1 MVKIACEPT
10 YTFLKPFCF
19 MGRELN
25 NSVELLEEF
34 ANNWDIAV
42 SVFKRGDMASFWA
55 ENVGMSKANG
65 QWHREEEFQIIHD
78 RMWQIDENI
87 NEDVLFQKVFYLI
100 EPASD
105 LIPVASPGST
115 KMSFMNRVDFL
126 EYIANVFLMYEPE
139 MFVEILGGNL
149 SYDPKWNAGY
159 DEKYEKLLMISQMF
173 RERCFYCWD
182 LYFIQKRYENPK
194 IVENIE
200 TMKRKN
206 FKTDRDYYNAFKNVL
221 WDAAKKT
228 KHNIQ
233 KQWAFTLDGEICL
246 AERDFFKMWYSCIDK
261 WSLREVNNFIN
272 KLVYHK
278 GENSFA
284 DFILGCQMPEV
295 YKKFCVFSKDW
306 ENRPEIS
313 FDYLNTR
320 DYPYLTDY
328 VREKKWRSLKEGRGK
343 ANLEE
348 CLSQLEEP
356 LQKLDA
362 KIKAYRERYKLI
374 ERIFIILY
382 ELHRNSVNEHLYE
395 NAETIVYMR
404 KKIEECEKA
413 YKELENFYEDL
424 SYALQFMKEA
434 DFDGIWNHTFH
445 ENADGESF
453 DGVSSDLIKL
463 FLFHNLCADFNE
475 NHEENRKK
483 FKAFFEKNR
492 KDMSTGWRL
501 AIKEKVSF

>member
-10 YTFLKPFCF
+10 YIFLKPFCF
-19 MGRELN
+19 MGKELN

-34 ANNWDIAV
+34 ANNWNIAV

-55 ENVGMSKANG
+55 ENVGMSRANG

-87 NEDVLFQKVFYLI
+87 NEDILFQKVFYLI

-105 LIPVASPGST
+105 LIPVAIPGST
-115 KMSFMNRVDFL
+115 KTSFMNRVDFL
-126 EYIANVFLMYEPE
+126 EYIADVFLMYNADLFEK
-139 MFVEILGGNL
+139 ILGGNL
-149 SYDPKWNAGY
+149 NYDPKWNSDY
-159 DEKYEKLLMISQMF
+159 DEKYENLLMICQMF
-173 RERCFYCWD
+173 REGSFKCWD

-194 IVENIE
+194 VADNCD
-200 TMKRKN
+200 TMQRKS
-206 FKTDRDYYNAFKNVL
+206 FKTDRDYYTAFKSVL
-221 WDAAKKT
+221 WDAARKT
-228 KHNIQ
+228 KYNIQ
-233 KQWAFTLDGEICL
+233 KQWAFTLDGEICYS
-246 AERDFFKMWYSCIDK
+246 ERDFFKMWYSHIDK

-284 DFILGCQMPEV
+284 DFILGCKKPEV
-295 YKKFCVFSKDW
+295 HKKFCAFSEDWKNCSDVF
-306 ENRPEIS
+306 

-320 DYPYLTDY
+320 DYPYLTDF

-348 CLSQLEEP
+348 CFSQLEDS
-356 LQKLDA
+356 LQKLEA
-362 KIKAYRERYKLI
+362 EIKTYQERYRLI

-382 ELHRNSVNEHLYE
+382 ELHRDSAEERLYE
-395 NAETIVYMR
+395 KAESIVYM
-404 KKIEECEKA
+404 KKRIEKRERA
-413 YKELENFYEDL
+413 YTELKNYQEDL
-424 SYALQFMKEA
+424 SYALKFMEEA
-434 DFDGIWNHTFH
+434 DFEGIWNHTFH

-453 DGVSSDLIKL
+453 DGVSSDLVKL
-463 FLFHNLCADFNE
+463 FLFHNLCADFTQNC
-475 NHEENRKK
+475 EENRKK
-483 FKAFFEKNR
+483 FKFFFEKTR
-492 KDMSTGWRL
+492 MDMSTGWRL